1 MTNRAPDTS
10 IRTRLSA
17 AKPMLIRAGLLG
29 LCLGMVIIGL
39 LHNFNRFKDPEELMP
54 NAQLEAI
61 GVGQSG
67 SVSSQRSDRLDFT
80 G

>member
-1 MTNRAPDTS
+1 MTNRVPDMS

-39 LHNFNRFKDPEELMP
+39 LHNFNRFKEPEELMP
-54 NAQLEAI
+54 NARLETT
-61 GVGQSG
+61 GVDHSG
-67 SVSSQRSDRLDFT
+67 SVSGQRSDRLDFT